1 MLCTGIAGCIFISF
15 ICFYYLFCLSN
26 FLQKLHVLYVCCAL
40 VVLSVRAPFV
50 RLVLCLCRSC
60 VVYCQLYC
68 LFYFILFLF
77 NYFVCIIFVLLCV
90 NFFLP
95 NFFCSS
101 CALCMCAVALV
112 VLSVCALLVC
122 DCVCLCRARGS
133 CVVYC
138 QLHFLF
144 CLFIYCLFIYFVC
157 VRFFVLF

>member
-15 ICFYYLFCLSN
+15 ISFYYLFCLSN

-95 NFFCSS
+95 NFF
-101 CALCMCAVALV
+101 LQQL
-112 VLSVCALLVC
+112 
-122 DCVCLCRARGS
+122 R
-133 CVVYC
+133 VVYVC
-138 QLHFLF
+138 
-144 CLFIYCLFIYFVC
+144 CGARCVVC
-157 VRFFVLF
+157 VRAACA

>member
-1 MLCTGIAGCIFISF
+1 MCSDRWQSIVKRGVPRYRGGLCCVQVLPVAFLYRSFLFIIYF
-15 ICFYYLFCLSN
+15 VCLCN

-90 NFFLP
+90 NFFLS
-95 NFFCSS
+95 NFF
-101 CALCMCAVALV
+101 L
-112 VLSVCALLVC
+112 
-122 DCVCLCRARGS
+122 
-133 CVVYC
+133 
-138 QLHFLF
+138 
-144 CLFIYCLFIYFVC
+144 
-157 VRFFVLF
+157 